1 MNPDRYFKIITFIF
15 LTSILLTSGCGGNTG
30 TPVPTATL
38 IPPTRTPF
46 PPSPTPIPTAAV
58 VNGDLITLAEFQEE
72 LARYKA
78 AVNRDLTPEDQEI
91 VINDL
96 INLTLLAQAA
106 KSERYQVSDTDLE
119 ERIAA
124 LDTED
129 QPLDD
134 WLAAH
139 GFTAESFQSY
149 LKRALEAAWMRDE
162 IIADVPSEMVQ
173 IHAQQML
180 FYDLAAAE
188 AILEEIEEGKDFS
201 QLASTYDPQTEG
213 DLGWFPPNFLTL
225 SELDPVLFNLD
236 IGETSDIIE
245 TEIGYHIIKVLEK
258 EDNRPLDPAIRQIL
272 QEKEIDSW
280 LERRWKLS
288 TIEITL
294 PT

>member
-1 MNPDRYFKIITFIF
+1 V
-15 LTSILLTSGCGGNTG
+15 L
-30 TPVPTATL
+30 
-38 IPPTRTPF
+38 PTRTPF

-58 VNGDLITLAEFQEE
+58 VNGDIITVAAYQEE

-78 AVNRDLTPEDQEI
+78 AVNRELTAEDQTT

-106 KSERYQVSDTDLE
+106 TSEGFQISAAELD
-119 ERIAA
+119 ERIAN

-129 QPLDD
+129 QPLSD
-134 WLAAH
+134 WLAVN
-139 GFTAESFQSY
+139 GFTEESFRTH
-149 LKRALEAAWMRDE
+149 LKIALEASWMRDQ
-162 IIADVPSEMVQ
+162 IIEDVALEMEQ

-188 AILEEIEEGKDFS
+188 TALENLNSGKDFA
-201 QLASTYDPQTEG
+201 QLAKTNDPQTRG
-213 DLGWFPPNFLTL
+213 DLGWFPPGFLTFP
-225 SELDPVLFNLD
+225 ELDDILFNLD

-258 EDNRPLDPAIRQIL
+258 ETNRPVDPAVRQVL
-272 QEKEIDSW
+272 QQNALDDW

-294 PT
+294 PS